1 MKPLHTLFLIVFL
14 FPHIFFG
21 AISIE
26 DKAIL
31 FYQQRYNDSL
41 NSVQGLEKI
50 IANSSSKDDK
60 IIAQALLSMCFIKH
74 KDIKN
79 ASEQLEKCKN
89 EIGKSKESVANAYYY
104 FALYRYKFYIDEVDY
119 QHDLLKAFSIFEK
132 HNKSIFACISAVAI
146 ANNSDNIHPTFLI
159 KALDHAKKSNDNDC
173 LLEATLCYTSYLK
186 ELYDAKPS
194 PQLQKK
200 TLDAFEKCLIISQKN
215 VQHQMNKAVVR
226 INYANFLVGIDKYP
240 EKTIELLN
248 NALFIA
254 KKYKILSIFRN
265 SYGIRGIFYMNQNKL
280 DLAEKSLLEGIESLK
295 IMPFVDVEVEK
306 NFYEN
311 LKDIANRKGDYAQY
325 FQYDQKYTSA
335 LKKADKIALEKTIHN
350 AIAKYDLNTKEE
362 KIILL
367 TAQNNLKSGLIIA
380 VVALII
386 LGIIAFFY
394 FYKSIKIKQ
403 KYLEQKKEKLQQ
415 EKEQTQKELM
425 NSVLHLEKKNEIL
438 NELKEKLLEQNKDNH
453 STIHNSIFKTIDAG
467 LVVDDDFEKF
477 KNNFNS
483 IYPEFF
489 EKLQQKANHTL
500 TQLDLKYCGFILMK
514 VTNKEMAMQMNV
526 EPKSIRMARYRIKQK
541 LQLSKEDDLD
551 QFIQKAIL

>member
-1 MKPLHTLFLIVFL
+1 
-14 FPHIFFG
+14 
-21 AISIE
+21 
-26 DKAIL
+26 
-31 FYQQRYNDSL
+31 
-41 NSVQGLEKI
+41 
-50 IANSSSKDDK
+50 
-60 IIAQALLSMCFIKH
+60 
-74 KDIKN
+74 
-79 ASEQLEKCKN
+79 
-89 EIGKSKESVANAYYY
+89 
-104 FALYRYKFYIDEVDY
+104 
-119 QHDLLKAFSIFEK
+119 
-132 HNKSIFACISAVAI
+132 
-146 ANNSDNIHPTFLI
+146 
-159 KALDHAKKSNDNDC
+159 
-173 LLEATLCYTSYLK
+173 
-186 ELYDAKPS
+186 
-194 PQLQKK
+194 
-200 TLDAFEKCLIISQKN
+200 
-215 VQHQMNKAVVR
+215 
-226 INYANFLVGIDKYP
+226 
-240 EKTIELLN
+240 
-248 NALFIA
+248 
-254 KKYKILSIFRN
+254 
-265 SYGIRGIFYMNQNKL
+265 MNQNKL

-335 LKKADKIALEKTIHN
+335 LKKADKIALEKTIQN

-362 KIILL
+362 KIKLL

-403 KYLEQKKEKLQQ
+403 KYLEQKKIKLQQ

-489 EKLQQKANHTL
+489 EKLQQKANQTL

-541 LQLSKEDDLD
+541 LQLSKEDDMD
-551 QFIQKAIL
+551 HFIHHAIL

>member
-21 AISIE
+21 AISNE

-89 EIGKSKESVANAYYY
+89 EIGKSKESLANAYYY

-146 ANNSDNIHPTFLI
+146 ANNSENIHPTFLV

-200 TLDAFEKCLIISQKN
+200 TIDAFEKCLFISQKN
-215 VQHQMNKAVVR
+215 VQHQMNKAVVL

-335 LKKADKIALEKTIHN
+335 LKKADKIALEKTIQN

-362 KIILL
+362 KIKLL

-394 FYKSIKIKQ
+394 FYKSNKIKQ

-551 QFIQKAIL
+551 QFIQKAIM